1 MAQKQSMA
9 LQAVRLALTASTVF
23 GAAALAPVQAQTV
36 TAVMHAALRSLD
48 PVITTGYIVRNHGY
62 MVYDTLFSLDGD
74 NKIQPQMLESW
85 KASDDG
91 KTYTFILREGLKW
104 HDGKPVTSAD
114 CIASIKRWAS
124 QDKMGQMMA
133 SMMSGMEAVDDR
145 TFVMRFSEAT
155 DLAVRALA
163 KPSAIPAFMMP
174 ERVANTPPS
183 QAIKETIGSGP
194 FRFVTEEYKPGVQ
207 VVYVKNTDYVPRKE
221 PASGL
226 AGGKVVKVDKVK
238 WVTMPDQMT
247 AVNALINKE
256 IDFLEKAPFDLLPM
270 LEGNKDINVH
280 VLTSQG
286 GQSEI
291 RFNFEQ
297 PPFDNKL
304 IRQAAVLAVDQK
316 EVLQAQIG
324 NPKYFQ
330 TCAAVFGCGG
340 PYESNIGAEKLVKGD
355 PVKAAALL
363 KEAKYDGT
371 PVVILMPSDNPGSA
385 PILQVVAQSLRKAG
399 FKVDL
404 QSMDWQ
410 TVLNRRASHEPA
422 AKGGWNIFGTYT
434 VIPDIRDP
442 LAFMGVA
449 ANGKD
454 AWFGWPDV
462 PEIEKRR
469 AQFARTNDPA
479 VLKRLADEIQ
489 ELVIDEGVI
498 VPLGQFSNLSAT
510 GKQITGVVVA
520 PVPVFWDLQK
530 TGK

>member
-1 MAQKQSMA
+1 MARKHSNV
-9 LQAVRLALTASTVF
+9 LQALRMTLTASAIVGT
-23 GAAALAPVQAQTV
+23 ALSAPVQAQTI
-36 TAVMHAALRSLD
+36 TAVMHAGVRSLD
-48 PVITTGYIVRNHGY
+48 PVITTAYIVRNHGY
-62 MVYDTLFSLDGD
+62 MVYDTLVALDSE
-74 NKIQPQMLESW
+74 NNIQPQMLSHW
-85 KASDDG
+85 KASEDG
-91 KTYTFILREGLKW
+91 KTYTFTLRDGLKW
-104 HDGKPVTSAD
+104 HDGAPVTSAD

-124 QDKMGQMMA
+124 QDKMGQMMN
-133 SMMSGMEAVDDR
+133 SMMSGMEVVDAN
-145 TFVMRFSEAT
+145 TFVMRFTEPT
-155 DLAVRALA
+155 DLAIRALS

-174 ERVANTPPS
+174 ERVANTPTS

-194 FRFVTEEYKPGVQ
+194 FRFVPEEYKPGLQ

-247 AVNALINKE
+247 SVNALLNQE
-256 IDFLEKAPFDLLPM
+256 IDYIERAPFDLLPM
-270 LEGNKDINVH
+270 LEGKKDISVH
-280 VLTSQG
+280 VLSAQG

-316 EVLQAQIG
+316 DVLQAQIG

-340 PYESNIGAEKLVKGD
+340 PYESSIGGDKLVKGD

-363 KEAKYDGT
+363 KEANYDGT
-371 PVVILMPSDNPGSA
+371 PVVILLPSDSPSTA

-410 TVLNRRASHEPA
+410 TAITRRASHEPA
-422 AKGGWNIFGTYT
+422 AKGGWNIFGTFT
-434 VIPDIRDP
+434 SMPDVRDP

-479 VLKRLADEIQ
+479 ELKKLADEIQ
-489 ELVIDEGVI
+489 ALVIDEGVI

-510 GKQITGVVVA
+510 GAQITGLLDG
-520 PVPVFWDLQK
+520 PVPVFWNLQK

>member
-1 MAQKQSMA
+1 MAKPHSMTLHA
-9 LQAVRLALTASTVF
+9 LRVALMAGTALGAGVF
-23 GAAALAPVQAQTV
+23 APVQAQTV
-36 TAVMHAALRSLD
+36 TAVMHAGLRSLD

-62 MVYDTLFSLDGD
+62 MVYDTLFSLDAD

-85 KASDDG
+85 QASDDG
-91 KTYTFILREGLKW
+91 KTYTFVLRDGLKW
-104 HDGKPVTSAD
+104 HDGAPVTAAD
-114 CIASIKRWAS
+114 CVASIKRWAS

-133 SMMSGMEAVDDR
+133 AMMSGIEAVDGK
-145 TFVMRFSEAT
+145 TFKMTFNEPT
-155 DLAVRALA
+155 DIAIRALA

-174 ERVANTPPS
+174 ERVANTPGS

-207 VVYVKNTDYVPRKE
+207 VVYEKNTDYVPRKE

-247 AVNALINKE
+247 AVNALINNE
-256 IDFLEKAPFDLLPM
+256 IDFIEQTPYDLLPM
-270 LEGNKDINVH
+270 LENNEDITLNVMP
-280 VLTSQG
+280 SQG

-297 PPFDNKL
+297 PPFNNKL
-304 IRQAAVLAVDQK
+304 IRQAALLAVDQK

-330 TCAAVFGCGG
+330 TCPAVFGCGG
-340 PYESNIGAEKLVKGD
+340 PYESDIGGDKLVKGN
-355 PVKAAALL
+355 PEKAAALL
-363 KEAKYDGT
+363 KEAGYDGT
-371 PVVILMPSDNPGSA
+371 PVVILMPSDNPTTA
-385 PILQVVAQSLRKAG
+385 PIMQVTAQQLRKAG

-404 QSMDWQ
+404 QAMDWQ

-422 AKGGWNIFGTYT
+422 SKGGWNIFGTFT
-434 VIPDIRDP
+434 VVPDIRDP
-442 LAFMGVA
+442 LSFMGVA
-449 ANGKD
+449 ANGTK

-469 AQFARTNDPA
+469 AEFARTNDPA
-479 VLKRLADEIQ
+479 TLKRLANEIQ

-498 VPLGQFSNLSAT
+498 VPLGQFSNLNAT
-510 GKQITGVVVA
+510 GKQIKGVING
-520 PVPVFWDLQK
+520 PVPVFWNLEK

>member
-9 LQAVRLALTASTVF
+9 LQAVRLALTASAVF

-226 AGGKVVKVDKVK
+226 AGARSSR
-238 WVTMPDQMT
+238 WT
-247 AVNALINKE
+247 
-256 IDFLEKAPFDLLPM
+256 
-270 LEGNKDINVH
+270 
-280 VLTSQG
+280 
-286 GQSEI
+286 
-291 RFNFEQ
+291 R
-297 PPFDNKL
+297 
-304 IRQAAVLAVDQK
+304 
-316 EVLQAQIG
+316 
-324 NPKYFQ
+324 
-330 TCAAVFGCGG
+330 
-340 PYESNIGAEKLVKGD
+340 SNG
-355 PVKAAALL
+355 
-363 KEAKYDGT
+363 
-371 PVVILMPSDNPGSA
+371 
-385 PILQVVAQSLRKAG
+385 
-399 FKVDL
+399 
-404 QSMDWQ
+404 
-410 TVLNRRASHEPA
+410 
-422 AKGGWNIFGTYT
+422 
-434 VIPDIRDP
+434 
-442 LAFMGVA
+442 
-449 ANGKD
+449 
-454 AWFGWPDV
+454 
-462 PEIEKRR
+462 
-469 AQFARTNDPA
+469 
-479 VLKRLADEIQ
+479 
-489 ELVIDEGVI
+489 
-498 VPLGQFSNLSAT
+498 
-510 GKQITGVVVA
+510 
-520 PVPVFWDLQK
+520 
-530 TGK
+530 